1 MATSGSGGD
10 SGLTFDGFEM
20 STYGLHRGARM
31 YRALQLE
38 LEQAFLTWAAEAER
52 AAKAIGDGA
61 EQAAYRSKVIEPATK
76 VQKAIYQSVSEFAAA
91 LDASRGEYSAA
102 ELAAVQEIVKA
113 GS

>member
-1 MATSGSGGD
+1 MATAASSGNT
-10 SGLTFDGFEM
+10 GLTFDGFEM

-31 YRALQLE
+31 YRSLQLE

-52 AAKAIGDGA
+52 AAKAIGDA
-61 EQAAYRSKVIEPATK
+61 KEQAAYRSKVIEPATK
-76 VQKAIYQSVSEFAAA
+76 VQKAIYQSVSEFAVA
-91 LDASRGEYSAA
+91 LDAARGEYSAA